1 MKPVPQK
8 NRYISLIFLYIKLKD
23 RIGIVFAKYKLSLF
37 EKIPMIF
44 HQFFEQESSTYTYLL
59 ACEDTQQAILIDP
72 VASEIEHYAKFLA
85 VKNLTLAYSLDTH
98 VHADHVT
105 AANQL
110 REEFG
115 CKTVLHR
122 NSDVA
127 CGDIFI
133 TDKSA
138 IRIGDILVEARYTPG
153 HTNACT
159 SYVVEGMVF
168 TGDALLIDGCGRTD
182 FQEGN
187 AATLY
192 DSIHQQIFSL
202 PDETIVYPGHD
213 YKGRLSSTVGQE
225 RLHNARLG
233 NGRSKQEFID
243 IMQNLN
249 LPYPKK
255 IDIALPANKACG
267 K

>member
-1 MKPVPQK
+1 
-8 NRYISLIFLYIKLKD
+8 
-23 RIGIVFAKYKLSLF
+23 
-37 EKIPMIF
+37 MIF
-44 HQFFEQESSTYTYLL
+44 HQFFENESSTYTYLI
-59 ACEDTQQAILIDP
+59 ASEQTREAVLIDP
-72 VASEIEHYAKFLA
+72 VASEIERYADMIEQN
-85 VKNLTLAYSLDTH
+85 NLKLVYSLDTH

-105 AANQL
+105 AANLL
-110 REEFG
+110 RERFG

-122 NSDVA
+122 NSEVA

-133 TDKSA
+133 SDRSA
-138 IRIGDILVEARYTPG
+138 IRVGEILIEARYTPG

-159 SYVVEGMVF
+159 SYVVDGMVF

-182 FQEGN
+182 FQEGD

-192 DSIHQQIFSL
+192 DSIHQQIFTL
-202 PDETIVYPGHD
+202 ADETIVYPGHD

-225 RLHNARLG
+225 RLQNSRLG
-233 NGRSKQEFID
+233 EGTSKQDFI
-243 IMQNLN
+243 ILMENLN

-267 K
+267 Q

>member
-1 MKPVPQK
+1 
-8 NRYISLIFLYIKLKD
+8 
-23 RIGIVFAKYKLSLF
+23 
-37 EKIPMIF
+37 MIF
-44 HQFFEQESSTYTYLL
+44 HQFFEKESSTYTYLV
-59 ACEDTQQAILIDP
+59 ASEQTREAVLIDP
-72 VASEIEHYAKFLA
+72 VATEIESYEQMLNQL
-85 VKNLTLAYSLDTH
+85 NLKLVYSLDTH

-105 AANQL
+105 AANLL
-110 REEFG
+110 RARFG

-122 NSDVA
+122 NSGVD

-133 TDKSA
+133 TDRSA
-138 IRIGDILVEARYTPG
+138 IRVGECLIEARYTPG

-159 SYVVEGMVF
+159 SYVIDNMVF

-187 AATLY
+187 AETLY
-192 DSIHQQIFSL
+192 DSIHQQIFTL
-202 PDETIVYPGHD
+202 PDDTIVYPGHD
-213 YKGRLSSTVGQE
+213 YKGRLSSTVRCE
-225 RLHNARLG
+225 RESNSRLG
-233 NGRSKQEFID
+233 HGCNKQDFVE
-243 IMQNLN
+243 IMKNLD

>member
-1 MKPVPQK
+1 
-8 NRYISLIFLYIKLKD
+8 
-23 RIGIVFAKYKLSLF
+23 
-37 EKIPMIF
+37 MIF
-44 HQFFEQESSTYTYLL
+44 HQFFEKESSTYTYLV
-59 ACEDTQQAILIDP
+59 ASEQTREAVLIDP
-72 VASEIEHYAKFLA
+72 VASEIESYEQMLNQL
-85 VKNLTLAYSLDTH
+85 NLKLVYSLDTH

-105 AANQL
+105 AANLL
-110 REEFG
+110 RARFG

-122 NSDVA
+122 NSGVD

-133 TDKSA
+133 TDRSA
-138 IRIGDILVEARYTPG
+138 IRVGECLIEARYTPG

-159 SYVVEGMVF
+159 SYVIDNMVF

-187 AATLY
+187 AETLY
-192 DSIHQQIFSL
+192 DSIHKQIFTL
-202 PDETIVYPGHD
+202 PDDTIVYPGHE
-213 YKGRLSSTVGQE
+213 YKGRLSSTVRRE
-225 RLHNARLG
+225 RESNSRLG
-233 NGRSKQEFID
+233 HGRSKQDFVE
-243 IMQNLN
+243 IMKNLD

>member
-1 MKPVPQK
+1 MKNK
-8 NRYISLIFLYIKLKD
+8 EMHYSGYAD
-23 RIGIVFAKYKLSLF
+23 
-37 EKIPMIF
+37 MIF
-44 HQFFEQESSTYTYLL
+44 HQFFEVESSTYTYLL
-59 ACEDTQQAILIDP
+59 ASEHTREAVLIDP
-72 VASEIEHYAKFLA
+72 VASEIDVYSQFLQSHDLKL
-85 VKNLTLAYSLDTH
+85 VYSLDTH

-105 AANQL
+105 AANVL
-110 REEFG
+110 REKFG

-122 NSDVA
+122 NSGVS

-133 TDKSA
+133 SDGSA
-138 IRIGDILVEARYTPG
+138 IRIGEITIEARYTPG

-159 SYVVEGMVF
+159 SYVAEGMVF

-187 AATLY
+187 AETLY
-192 DSIHQQIFSL
+192 DSIHQQIFTL
-202 PDETIVYPGHD
+202 PDETVVYPGHD
-213 YKGRLSSTVGQE
+213 YKGRLASTVEQE
-225 RLHNARLG
+225 RLHNSRLG
-233 NGRSKQEFID
+233 AGRTKAEFVE

-267 K
+267 Q

>member
-1 MKPVPQK
+1 
-8 NRYISLIFLYIKLKD
+8 
-23 RIGIVFAKYKLSLF
+23 
-37 EKIPMIF
+37 MIF
-44 HQFFEQESSTYTYLL
+44 HQFFEKESSTYTYLI
-59 ACEDTQQAILIDP
+59 ASEQTHEAVLIDP
-72 VASEIEHYAKFLA
+72 VASEIESYAKKLNEH
-85 VKNLTLAYSLDTH
+85 NLTLVYSLDTH

-105 AANQL
+105 AANLL
-110 REEFG
+110 REKFG

-122 NSDVA
+122 HSGVA

-133 TDKSA
+133 TDRSA
-138 IRIGDILVEARYTPG
+138 IRVGEILIEARYTPG

-182 FQEGN
+182 FQEGS
-187 AATLY
+187 AETLY
-192 DSIHQQIFSL
+192 DSIHQQIFTL
-202 PDETIVYPGHD
+202 ADETIVYPGHD
-213 YKGRLSSTVGQE
+213 YKGRLSSTVGHE

-233 NGRSKQEFID
+233 KGKSKQDFVQ
-243 IMQNLN
+243 IMTNLD

-267 K
+267 QA

>member
-1 MKPVPQK
+1 M
-8 NRYISLIFLYIKLKD
+8 L
-23 RIGIVFAKYKLSLF
+23 
-37 EKIPMIF
+37 MIF
-44 HQFFEQESSTYTYLL
+44 HQFFEHESSTYTYLL
-59 ACEDTQQAILIDP
+59 GCDNTHEAVLIDP
-72 VASEIEHYAKFLA
+72 VASEIEHYAKLLA
-85 VKNLTLAYSLDTH
+85 EKNLTLVYSLDTH

-110 REEFG
+110 RQKFG

-122 NSDVA
+122 NSGVG

-138 IRIGDILVEARYTPG
+138 IRIGHILIEARYTPG

-159 SYVVEGMVF
+159 SYVVDGMVF

-187 AATLY
+187 ASTLY

-202 PDETIVYPGHD
+202 PDETLVYPGHD

-225 RLHNARLG
+225 RLNNSRLG
-233 NGRSKQEFID
+233 QGRPKQEFIK
-243 IMQNLN
+243 IMNNLK

-267 K
+267 Q

>member
-1 MKPVPQK
+1 
-8 NRYISLIFLYIKLKD
+8 
-23 RIGIVFAKYKLSLF
+23 
-37 EKIPMIF
+37 MIL
-44 HQFFEQESSTYTYLL
+44 HQFFEKESSTYTYLV
-59 ACEDTQQAILIDP
+59 ASEQTREAVLIDP
-72 VASEIEHYAKFLA
+72 VASEIESYAQMLNQL
-85 VKNLTLAYSLDTH
+85 NLKLVYSLDTH

-105 AANQL
+105 AANLL
-110 REEFG
+110 RTRFG

-122 NSDVA
+122 NSGVD

-133 TDKSA
+133 TDRSA
-138 IRIGDILVEARYTPG
+138 IRVGEFLIEARYTPG

-159 SYVVEGMVF
+159 SYVIDTMVF

-187 AATLY
+187 AETLY
-192 DSIHQQIFSL
+192 DSIHQQIFTL
-202 PDETIVYPGHD
+202 PDDTIVYPGHD
-213 YKGRLSSTVGQE
+213 YKGRLSSTVGHE
-225 RLHNARLG
+225 RESNSRLG
-233 NGRSKQEFID
+233 QGRSKQDFVE
-243 IMQNLN
+243 IMKNLD

>member
-1 MKPVPQK
+1 
-8 NRYISLIFLYIKLKD
+8 
-23 RIGIVFAKYKLSLF
+23 
-37 EKIPMIF
+37 MIF

-59 ACEDTQQAILIDP
+59 ACEDTREAVLIDP
-72 VASEIEHYAKFLA
+72 VASEIEHYAHFMA
-85 VKNLTLAYSLDTH
+85 EKNLKLAYSLDTH

-110 REEFG
+110 REKFG

-122 NSDVA
+122 NSGVS

-138 IRIGDILVEARYTPG
+138 IRIGNILIEARYTPG

-159 SYVVEGMVF
+159 SYVIDGMVF

-187 AATLY
+187 AAILY

-202 PDETIVYPGHD
+202 SDDTIVYPGHD
-213 YKGRLSSTVGQE
+213 YKSRLSSTIGQE

-233 NGRSKQEFID
+233 NCRSKQEFIE

-249 LPYPKK
+249 LPYPQK
-255 IDIALPANKACG
+255 IDIALPANKICG

>member
-1 MKPVPQK
+1 
-8 NRYISLIFLYIKLKD
+8 
-23 RIGIVFAKYKLSLF
+23 
-37 EKIPMIF
+37 MIF
-44 HQFFEQESSTYTYLL
+44 HQFFEKESSTYTYLV
-59 ACEDTQQAILIDP
+59 ASEQTREAVLIDP
-72 VASEIEHYAKFLA
+72 VASEIESYEQMLNQL
-85 VKNLTLAYSLDTH
+85 NLKLVYSLDTH

-105 AANQL
+105 AANLL
-110 REEFG
+110 RARFG

-122 NSDVA
+122 NSGVD

-133 TDKSA
+133 TDRSA
-138 IRIGDILVEARYTPG
+138 IRVGECLIEARYTPG

-159 SYVVEGMVF
+159 SYVIDNMVF

-187 AATLY
+187 AETLY
-192 DSIHQQIFSL
+192 DSIHQQIFTL
-202 PDETIVYPGHD
+202 PDDTIVYPGHD
-213 YKGRLSSTVGQE
+213 YKGRLSSTVRRE
-225 RLHNARLG
+225 RESNSRLG
-233 NGRSKQEFID
+233 HGRSKQDFVE
-243 IMQNLN
+243 IMKNLD

>member
-1 MKPVPQK
+1 
-8 NRYISLIFLYIKLKD
+8 
-23 RIGIVFAKYKLSLF
+23 
-37 EKIPMIF
+37 MIF
-44 HQFFEQESSTYTYLL
+44 HQFFEKESSTYTYLV
-59 ACEDTQQAILIDP
+59 ASEQTREAVLIDP
-72 VASEIEHYAKFLA
+72 VASEIESYEQMLNQL
-85 VKNLTLAYSLDTH
+85 NLKLVYSLDTH

-105 AANQL
+105 AANLL
-110 REEFG
+110 RARFG

-122 NSDVA
+122 NSGVD

-133 TDKSA
+133 TDRSA
-138 IRIGDILVEARYTPG
+138 IRVGECLIEARYTPG

-159 SYVVEGMVF
+159 SYVIDNIVF

-187 AATLY
+187 AETLY
-192 DSIHQQIFSL
+192 DSIHQQIFTL
-202 PDETIVYPGHD
+202 PDDTIVYPGHD
-213 YKGRLSSTVGQE
+213 YKGRLSSTVRHE
-225 RLHNARLG
+225 RESNSRLG
-233 NGRSKQEFID
+233 HGCNKQDFVE
-243 IMQNLN
+243 IMKNLD

>member
-1 MKPVPQK
+1 
-8 NRYISLIFLYIKLKD
+8 
-23 RIGIVFAKYKLSLF
+23 
-37 EKIPMIF
+37 MIF
-44 HQFFEQESSTYTYLL
+44 HQFFDTESSTYTYLL
-59 ACEDTQQAILIDP
+59 ASTQTREAVLIDP
-72 VASEIEHYAKFLA
+72 VTSEIEQYAA
-85 VKNLTLAYSLDTH
+85 MIAEKNLTLSYSLDTH

-110 REEFG
+110 RKAFG

-122 NSDVA
+122 NADVVCA
-127 CGDIFI
+127 DILI

-138 IRIGDILVEARYTPG
+138 IRIGDLLIEARYTPG

-159 SYVVEGMVF
+159 SYYVDGMVF

-182 FQEGN
+182 FQEGDP
-187 AATLY
+187 AVLY

-202 PDETIVYPGHD
+202 PDDTIIYPGHD

-225 RLHNARLG
+225 RLHNRRLG
-233 NGRSKQEFID
+233 KGRSKEEFIE
-243 IMQNLN
+243 IMNNLN

-255 IDIALPANKACG
+255 IDTALPANKTCG
-267 K
+267 Q

>member
-1 MKPVPQK
+1 M
-8 NRYISLIFLYIKLKD
+8 L
-23 RIGIVFAKYKLSLF
+23 
-37 EKIPMIF
+37 MIF
-44 HQFFEQESSTYTYLL
+44 HQFFEHESSTYTYLL
-59 ACEDTQQAILIDP
+59 GCDNTHEAVLIDP
-72 VASEIEHYAKFLA
+72 VASEIEHYAKLLA
-85 VKNLTLAYSLDTH
+85 EKNLTLVYSLDTH

-110 REEFG
+110 RQKFG

-122 NSDVA
+122 NSGVD

-138 IRIGDILVEARYTPG
+138 IRIGHILIEARYTPG

-159 SYVVEGMVF
+159 SYVVDGMVF

-187 AATLY
+187 ASTLY

-202 PDETIVYPGHD
+202 PDETVVYPGHD

-225 RLHNARLG
+225 RLNNSRLG
-233 NGRSKQEFID
+233 QGRPKQEFIK
-243 IMQNLN
+243 IMNNLK

-267 K
+267 Q

>member
-1 MKPVPQK
+1 
-8 NRYISLIFLYIKLKD
+8 
-23 RIGIVFAKYKLSLF
+23 
-37 EKIPMIF
+37 MIF
-44 HQFFEQESSTYTYLL
+44 HQFFEKESSTYTYLV
-59 ACEDTQQAILIDP
+59 ASEQTREAVLIDP
-72 VASEIEHYAKFLA
+72 VASEIESYEQMLNQL
-85 VKNLTLAYSLDTH
+85 NLKLVYSLDTH

-105 AANQL
+105 AANLL
-110 REEFG
+110 RARFG

-122 NSDVA
+122 NSGVD

-133 TDKSA
+133 TDRSA
-138 IRIGDILVEARYTPG
+138 IRVGECLIEARYTPG

-159 SYVVEGMVF
+159 SYVIDNMVF

-187 AATLY
+187 AETLY
-192 DSIHQQIFSL
+192 DSIQQQIFTL
-202 PDETIVYPGHD
+202 PDDTIVYPGHD
-213 YKGRLSSTVGQE
+213 YKGRLSSTVRHE
-225 RLHNARLG
+225 RESNSRLG
-233 NGRSKQEFID
+233 HGHSKQDFVE
-243 IMQNLN
+243 IMKNLD

>member
-1 MKPVPQK
+1 
-8 NRYISLIFLYIKLKD
+8 
-23 RIGIVFAKYKLSLF
+23 
-37 EKIPMIF
+37 MIF
-44 HQFFEQESSTYTYLL
+44 HQFFEHESSTYTYLL
-59 ACEDTQQAILIDP
+59 GCDNTHEAVLIDP
-72 VASEIEHYAKFLA
+72 VASEIEHYANLLA
-85 VKNLTLAYSLDTH
+85 EKNLTLVYSLDTH

-110 REEFG
+110 RQKFG

-122 NSDVA
+122 NSGVD

-138 IRIGDILVEARYTPG
+138 IRIGHILIEARYTPG

-159 SYVVEGMVF
+159 SYVVDGMVF

-187 AATLY
+187 ASTLY
-192 DSIHQQIFSL
+192 DSIHQQIFAL
-202 PDETIVYPGHD
+202 PDETVVYPGHD

-225 RLHNARLG
+225 RLNNSRLG
-233 NGRSKQEFID
+233 QGRPKQEFIK
-243 IMQNLN
+243 IMNNLK

-267 K
+267 Q

>member
-1 MKPVPQK
+1 
-8 NRYISLIFLYIKLKD
+8 
-23 RIGIVFAKYKLSLF
+23 
-37 EKIPMIF
+37 MIF
-44 HQFFEQESSTYTYLL
+44 HQFFEKESSTYTYLV
-59 ACEDTQQAILIDP
+59 ASEQTREAVLIDP
-72 VASEIEHYAKFLA
+72 VASEIESYEQMLNQL
-85 VKNLTLAYSLDTH
+85 NLKLVYSLDTH

-105 AANQL
+105 AANLL
-110 REEFG
+110 RARFG

-122 NSDVA
+122 NSGVD

-133 TDKSA
+133 TDRSA
-138 IRIGDILVEARYTPG
+138 IRVGECLIEARYTPG

-159 SYVVEGMVF
+159 SYVIDNMVF

-187 AATLY
+187 AETLY
-192 DSIHQQIFSL
+192 DSIHKQIFTL
-202 PDETIVYPGHD
+202 PDDTIVYPGHD
-213 YKGRLSSTVGQE
+213 YKGRLSSTVRHE
-225 RLHNARLG
+225 RESNSRLG
-233 NGRSKQEFID
+233 HGHSKQDFVE
-243 IMQNLN
+243 IMKNLD